1 MRCAVI
7 SDIHANL
14 EALRSVLAAVAPL
27 RPERIFCLGD
37 LVGYNADPNECVAL
51 ARREGIVCVLGN
63 HDAAA
68 SGLTEPDHFT
78 PAARTAALWTRAALT
93 GENRTFL
100 RQLPRQLQLGGVVL
114 CHGSIDDTD
123 RYLLRDDDLRDASAR
138 MEGLPGRPDLCFFG
152 HTHVQIAYRITG
164 GDIVREGEGGFP
176 LLRGSRYLVNP
187 GGAGQPR
194 DGDPRAAFLLYDAEG
209 RRISFRRVEYDIAA
223 AQDRILR
230 AGLPA
235 RLAERLARG
244 R

>member
-1 MRCAVI
+1 
-7 SDIHANL
+7 
-14 EALRSVLAAVAPL
+14 
-27 RPERIFCLGD
+27 
-37 LVGYNADPNECVAL
+37 
-51 ARREGIVCVLGN
+51 
-63 HDAAA
+63 
-68 SGLTEPDHFT
+68 
-78 PAARTAALWTRAALT
+78 
-93 GENRTFL
+93 
-100 RQLPRQLQLGGVVL
+100 
-114 CHGSIDDTD
+114 
-123 RYLLRDDDLRDASAR
+123 

-176 LLRGSRYLVNP
+176 LLRGSRYLLNP